1 MTQENKENFILGCD
15 KIVNK
20 GPIPPKS
27 VTWDEFIELCK
38 EIDTME
44 NKEYCDYNT
53 SAYLQK
59 NNLKT

>member
-1 MTQENKENFILGCD
+1 MQQENKENFILGCD

-27 VTWDEFIELCK
+27 VTWDEFKELCE

-44 NKEYCDYNT
+44 NKDYCDYNT
-53 SAYLQK
+53 SAFYKK
-59 NNLKT
+59 NNLKL

>member
-1 MTQENKENFILGCD
+1 MTQENKVNFILGCD

-27 VTWDEFIELCK
+27 VTWDEFIELGK

-44 NKEYCDYNT
+44 NKDYCDYNT

-59 NNLKT
+59 K

>member
-1 MTQENKENFILGCD
+1 MTQEDKANFILGCD

-27 VTWDEFIELCK
+27 VTWHEFIELGE
-38 EIDTME
+38 EIDIMD
-44 NKEYCDYNT
+44 NKDYCDCNT

-59 NNLKT
+59 K